1 MTSCEFHRQI
11 PCQFQN
17 TFQECINVMFPA
29 WLRGRY
35 VDLVGTCLE
44 LGKQAEWVCFC
55 KRRSCNPVLSKVS
68 SGPPKGSSC
77 SVQVQISLY
86 YKRLLLCLQDS
97 ATQLLESICSSIS
110 PFLRTVRYKVRG
122 KWSICYDLQR
132 QASVWSVRPC
142 FPFAPAHAFSYL
154 QMLLIVFPFFL
165 IILNVAVL

>member
-1 MTSCEFHRQI
+1 MTSCEFHRRI

-55 KRRSCNPVLSKVS
+55 RRRSCNPVLSKVS

-110 PFLRTVRYKVRG
+110 TVSENCSLQGQGQVKHLLRPAVTGFSLISKAM
-122 KWSICYDLQR
+122 L
-132 QASVWSVRPC
+132 SVCSSTRI
-142 FPFAPAHAFSYL
+142 F
-154 QMLLIVFPFFL
+154 VFTDAINCVPFFSDYP
-165 IILNVAVL
+165 